1 MYKSKKEEIGLK
13 NYSSDRIK
21 NIGLF
26 SHSGAGKTSLAE
38 AMLFTAGAIDRMGK
52 IDDGNTTLDYDPEE
66 IKRKISI
73 SLALAPFEWKDFKI
87 NILDTPGFF
96 DFVGEVKSALRVVDG
111 AVLVVC
117 AVSGVEVGT
126 EQMFKLID
134 ERGLPRMFFV
144 NKIDRENANFSKV
157 VEKIQ
162 EVFGQK
168 AVPIQLPIGQEANFR
183 GLVDIVHKKAYEFDG
198 KGVKEIPLPDEL
210 KDEVENYRLMVI
222 EAAAES
228 DDDLLA
234 KYLDGEELT
243 DEEIERGLKAG
254 AKAGHI
260 YPILCGSS
268 ITNKGINFLLNAIC
282 DYLPSA
288 AEGMPEHGKNPKSGE
303 EEKRRCDSTEPF
315 SAIVF
320 KTMADP
326 FVGRLSLFKV
336 CSGTIKPDTV
346 VYNANRG
353 VAEKI
358 GHLYFMKGK
367 KQESVQI
374 AAAGDIVAVAKLQ
387 NTYTNDTLCDKDHP
401 ILLKEIDFPKPV
413 ISFAVEPKS
422 KGDEERISSGLARLT
437 EEDLTFKVEKN
448 NETGQL
454 LISGM
459 GEIHLEVLA
468 AKLATKFGSE
478 VVLSVPKVP
487 YRETIRGTAKVEG
500 KYKKQTG
507 GRGQYGHVWIEFS
520 PINSEDGF
528 EFEERIFGGVVPKQ
542 YIPAVEKGIREAMKE
557 GVLAG
562 YPVVGFKAVLYDG
575 SFHPVDSS
583 ELAFKI
589 AASMAF
595 KKGITQA
602 KPVLLEPIYE
612 MEVVVPEHYM
622 GDIMGDLNKRRGR
635 IMGMETK
642 DGMQHIKAQVP
653 LAEIFRYATDLRSM
667 TQGRGW
673 FSAVFSHY
681 EEVPGPIAEK
691 VIAESGKKHAEE
703 E

>member
-1 MYKSKKEEIGLK
+1 MK

-38 AMLFTAGAIDRMGK
+38 AMLFTAGAIDRLGK

-73 SLALAPFEWKDFKI
+73 SLGLAPLEWKDFKI
-87 NILDTPGFF
+87 NVVDTPGYF

-111 AVLVVC
+111 AILVVC
-117 AVSGVEVGT
+117 AASGVEVGT
-126 EQMFKLID
+126 EQMFKLVD

-144 NKIDRENANFSKV
+144 NKLDRENANFYKV
-157 VEKIQ
+157 VEQIQ
-162 EVFGQK
+162 QNFGQK
-168 AVPIQLPIGQEANFR
+168 AVPVQLPIGQEANFR
-183 GLVDIVHKKAYEFDG
+183 GLVDVVHQKAYEFDG
-198 KGVKEIPLPDEL
+198 KTVKEIPLPEEL
-210 KDEVENYRLMVI
+210 KDDLESYRLMLM

-243 DEEIERGLKAG
+243 DEEIERGLEVGARAG
-254 AKAGHI
+254 NI

-268 ITNKGINFLLNAIC
+268 LTNKGINILLNAIC
-282 DYLPSA
+282 DYMPSA
-288 AEGMPEHGKNPKSGE
+288 AEGMQEKGKNPKTGE
-303 EEKRRCDSTEPF
+303 EETRKCDSSEPF

-336 CSGTIKPDTV
+336 CSGSIKPDTV

-358 GHLYFMKGK
+358 GHLYFMRGK
-367 KQESVQI
+367 KQENAQLAV
-374 AAAGDIVAVAKLQ
+374 AGDIAAVAKLQ
-387 NTYTNDTLCDKDHP
+387 STFTNDTLCDKDHP
-401 ILLKEIDFPKPV
+401 ILLEEIDFPKPV
-413 ISFAVEPKS
+413 ISFAAEPKS
-422 KGDEERISSGLARLT
+422 KGDEEKISSGLSRLT
-437 EEDLTFKVEKN
+437 EEDMTFKVEKN

-454 LISGM
+454 LVSGM

-468 AKLATKFGSE
+468 AKLASKFGSE

-520 PINSEDGF
+520 PISSEDGF
-528 EFEERIFGGVVPKQ
+528 EFEEKIFGGAVPKQ
-542 YIPAVEKGIREAMKE
+542 YIPAVEKGIREAMRE

-612 MEVVVPEHYM
+612 MEIVVPEQYM

-635 IMGMETK
+635 IMGMEMR
-642 DGMQHIKAQVP
+642 DGMQHIKAQAP

-673 FSAVFSHY
+673 FSATFSHY